1 MDTKELIERILKSSG
16 MTEEDIEKERENYKK
31 SNKLY
36 EDLMKALR
44 GE

>member
-36 EDLMKALR
+36 EDLIKALR